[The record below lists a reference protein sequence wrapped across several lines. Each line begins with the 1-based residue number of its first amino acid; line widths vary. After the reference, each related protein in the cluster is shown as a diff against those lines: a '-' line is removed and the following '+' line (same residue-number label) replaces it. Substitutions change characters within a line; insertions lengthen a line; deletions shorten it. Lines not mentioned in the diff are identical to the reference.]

1 MIIYKRKKKQLV
13 IPCGLG
19 PVVCSETGYDLQSK
33 VADPSTNAQTIYA
46 DSSYYGLY
54 NVIINAVNSDI
65 DPNILASNIRRN
77 VEILGVTG
85 TFDGSTLQSKT
96 IDSSTVS
103 QTVVPDQDNYGLDS
117 VTVNPYTVESKS
129 DVLTANGQYVY
140 TPDNADAISS
150 VTIDVSVDSE
160 PDLQSKTVNSS
171 TSSQSVTADLGYD
184 GLSSVT
190 VNPYTLDSKTVNSST
205 EMQIVTSSENGLS
218 SVTVNPYTV
227 TGLTVD
233 PSHNTITYDPS
244 TTNAFSSVTVN
255 AAVLQNRTVDPSTA
269 SIDVSRNSLTY
280 YGLQHVYINP
290 VTASIDSNIQAE
302 NIKDGIEILGVTG
315 TFEGGTLQS
324 KTVNSSTASQN
335 VTPDEGNYGLSSVT
349 VNPYTLD
356 SKTVNSST
364 ETQVITSD
372 EDGLLSVTI
381 NPYVLDSKSIDPSTV
396 SQTVVSDVDGLSS
409 VTVNAALL
417 QNRTVDPSTVQ
428 LDVQKTS
435 SDYYG
440 LRHVYVNPVN
450 ASIDPDIQPENIK
463 RGVDILGVTGTFDG
477 GTLQDKSVNSST
489 SLQVLTADPSY
500 YGLGEVTINPYTV
513 ESKINTIVQ
522 NGHYVFTP
530 TNADA
535 LASVTVDVS
544 TESYRVQRDASANL
558 AGRWMSGPIFNLIPP
573 PGFDAMDHVVLNAP
587 LTSVTVSPSA
597 EHDVEAYITD
607 YPTAYGFHSLHVRQV
622 TSNIDSNIQPENIKE
637 GVTILGVTGE
647 YAVNNQDKSVN
658 SSTASQTVTFDSD
671 YSGLGT
677 VTVNPYTVENKTQT
691 ITQNGQYTVMPTNA
705 DALSRVDISVN
716 VADIPAV
723 LQSKS
728 VTYTQNGEYQ
738 VTPDQGYDGISIFD
752 VSVNIQPALQS
763 KTVNVSSSLQV
774 VTPDSSYYGLDS
786 VTVNPYRSASYSIDG
801 NSLYGRQFFTYTPPA
816 DADGFGSFTIEGI
829 RYDHTRIVDPSTVQQ
844 VIVPEGTTY
853 GRENEWLSQVKV
865 NPVTSSIDSNIQPN
879 YIRKDVTILGV
890 TGTFEGSAGTLQS
903 KTVNSSTTSQEV
915 TPDPSYYGLSSV
927 TVNPYVLDSKTVD
940 SSTVSQTI
948 TSSEDGLSSITVNPY
963 VLDSKTV
970 DSSTVSQTITS
981 SEDGLSSVT
990 VNPYVLDSKTVDC
1003 STGQLIITSD
1013 ADGLSSVTVNAAKL
1027 QGRSY
1032 TPQRADN
1039 TIYPNA
1045 SDGYIGFKQVTIYG
1059 VTAAIDSDIQPEN
1072 IKRGVEI
1079 LGVTGTFDGGSL
1091 QSKNV
1096 DSSTVSQTVTP
1107 DGSNYGL
1114 SSVTV
1119 NPYTVESVTVS
1130 ATTSEQTITPS
1141 NADAI
1146 SSVTVNAA
1154 TLQNRTVDAS
1164 TAQIQVSRTSSSYYG
1179 LRTVTINAVT
1189 SSIDSNIQ
1197 AGNIKD
1203 GVTILGVTGTYEG
1216 TPIPPDYDTIYNAL
1230 IEI

>member
-19 PVVCSETGYDLQSK
+19 PVICPEAGYDLQSK

-65 DPNILASNIRRN
+65 DPNILASNIRRD

-85 TFDGSTLQSKT
+85 TFDGGTLQSKT

-171 TSSQSVTADLGYD
+171 TSSQSVTADQGYD

-190 VNPYTLDSKTVNSST
+190 VNPYTLDSKV
-205 EMQIVTSSENGLS
+205 
-218 SVTVNPYTV
+218 
-227 TGLTVD
+227 VD
-233 PSHNTITYDPS
+233 PSS
-244 TTNAFSSVTVN
+244 
-255 AAVLQNRTVDPSTA
+255 
-269 SIDVSRNSLTY
+269 
-280 YGLQHVYINP
+280 
-290 VTASIDSNIQAE
+290 
-302 NIKDGIEILGVTG
+302 
-315 TFEGGTLQS
+315 
-324 KTVNSSTASQN
+324 
-335 VTPDEGNYGLSSVT
+335 
-349 VNPYTLD
+349 
-356 SKTVNSST
+356 
-364 ETQVITSD
+364 
-372 EDGLLSVTI
+372 
-381 NPYVLDSKSIDPSTV
+381 V
-396 SQTVVSDVDGLSS
+396 SQTVTSDADGLSR

-428 LDVQKTS
+428 LDVQRTS

-450 ASIDPDIQPENIK
+450 ASIDPDIQPENIR

-535 LASVTVDVS
+535 LSSVTVDVS
-544 TESYRVQRDASANL
+544 TETYRVQRDASANL
-558 AGRWMSGPIFNLIPP
+558 AGRWMSGPIFNLIPL
-573 PGFDAMDHVVLNAP
+573 PGFDAMDHVILNAP

-658 SSTASQTVTFDSD
+658 SSTASQTVTFDSS
-671 YSGLGT
+671 YTGLGT

-691 ITQNGQYTVMPTNA
+691 ITQNGQYTVMPSNA

-738 VTPDQGYDGISIFD
+738 VTPDQGYDGISLFD

-763 KTVNVSSSLQV
+763 KTVNVSSTLQV

-853 GRENEWLSQVKV
+853 GKQNEWLSQVKV

-915 TPDPSYYGLSSV
+915 TPDTNYYGLSSV
-927 TVNPYVLDSKTVD
+927 TVNPYTLDSKTVD

-948 TSSEDGLSSITVNPY
+948 TSD
-963 VLDSKTV
+963 
-970 DSSTVSQTITS
+970 
-981 SEDGLSSVT
+981 EDGLSSVT

-1003 STGQLIITSD
+1003 STGQQIIISD

-1027 QGRSY
+1027 QGRTY
-1032 TPQRADN
+1032 TPQRTDN

-1045 SDGYIGFKQVTIYG
+1045 SDGYIGFRQVTIYG
-1059 VTAAIDSDIQPEN
+1059 VTAAIDPDIQPEN

-1079 LGVTGTFDGGSL
+1079 LGVNGTFDGGSL
-1091 QSKNV
+1091 QSKTV
-1096 DSSTVSQTVTP
+1096 DSSTTSQTVTP

-1130 ATTSEQTITPS
+1130 ATTSEQTITPT

-1154 TLQNRTVDAS
+1154 PLQNRTVDAS

-1203 GVTILGVTGTYEG
+1203 GVTILGVTGTYQG

-1230 IEI
+1230 LEI